1 MIRHILLVAGSAAIA
16 FLASYGFL
24 SAQTITTTG
33 AQIRGT
39 VTGTHGG
46 LGGASIEA
54 SGPVVRTTA
63 SRADGTF
70 VLSDLASGIY
80 TLTVHAAGYN
90 DASRADIAITD
101 GETVVDVTLAAAN
114 SSLRQIGSVKT
125 TATGGHFNVTPAAV
139 QTINAQQLDERDTPE
154 VREILESVPGVSLSR
169 SSEYEGNSSAAFDN
183 VVFAVVRGG
192 EPFETG
198 TLIDGHPMYGAAS
211 NQGFSVGWIPTGIIQ
226 SIDIVKGPGAT
237 TPSINNAINGSV
249 NFVTVDPRS
258 ARPGGRFEIETDGF
272 GGSIFKSKYVGRFG
286 DKLSFAVGYEQ
297 QESPGPSDGRPT
309 YFILGQNNT
318 NAINGQPFAPCVGN
332 NCYSSPGANAAQYF
346 GPPPIVNVQA
356 VGCCTIDHT
365 GYSNRGELAKLRYDF
380 SPSLYV
386 TAGFFGTQT
395 FQQLGLQNLGNYVF
409 TPPAGYTGSVP
420 AGPIQA
426 AMAYDGSST
435 AQLSGQ
441 GYNTAFTIDA
451 VGQLGKVTLSAKA
464 IQFNSRQNYENGVPF
479 LGANS
484 VLPGNVPVTLYGAAA
499 SGNAPSYTT
508 YNGIPVQYTPS
519 LGAYT
524 YTYGTNLGGLT
535 LQADLPVGDDT
546 YTLAFDKTQYS
557 SLFTY
562 DYGYAFP
569 GFTAT
574 DIAANPYPGNYEV
587 IESLLARATFD
598 VARNVRGVASLYYNR
613 YDAHASVNN
622 NVTFSDYVS
631 TYMAPRV
638 AFTWRPENAVS
649 YRLSAGSSIAPA
661 VLTNI
666 IGGALPATPNN
677 TANPTYYTESVT
689 NAAVKPETAFGFDG
703 GMDYRLR
710 GPDIVVSTDIYTT
723 NLVNQL
729 FTQSTPSGTFNNL
742 PLYVVKY
749 QNLGRARYEGIE
761 LSVLHD
767 ARRGIFWSVAGALM
781 RSAPYDL
788 PASFYSLPG
797 QPNSTNL
804 GIINGHNFTGVNTG
818 FNGAANGVSMPYSAG
833 SASLGWRTRYDGF
846 IRLDANYYGPNNQ
859 YYEPPFFVLN
869 LSAGVPV
876 GQRTQLTLS
885 WSNLTNVYSSAFPI
899 YQNGYN
905 GGVSPVLL
913 GGQREYWISD
923 GPGPSVFR
931 IGLTEKI

>member
-1 MIRHILLVAGSAAIA
+1 MIRHILLVAGSAAVV
-16 FLASYGFL
+16 FLSSYGYL

-33 AQIRGT
+33 GQIRGT
-39 VTGTHGG
+39 VTGAHGG

-54 SGPVVRTTA
+54 AGPIVRTTA

-70 VLSDLASGIY
+70 VLSNLAPGLY
-80 TLTVHAAGYN
+80 RVTVHAAGYIE
-90 DASRADIAITD
+90 ASRADIAIAD
-101 GETVVDVTLAAAN
+101 GETVVDVTLAAA
-114 SSLRQIGSVKT
+114 SSNLKQIGTVKT

-139 QTINAQQLDERDTPE
+139 QTISAQVLDERDVPQ

-183 VVFAVVRGG
+183 VVFAIVRGG

-249 NFVTVDPRS
+249 NFITVDPRS
-258 ARPGGRFEIETDGF
+258 SRPGGRIEFESDGF
-272 GGSIFKSKYVGRFG
+272 NGSIFKSKYVGRLG
-286 DKLSFAVGYEQ
+286 DKLSFALGYDQ

-309 YFILGQNNT
+309 PFILGQNNN
-318 NAINGQPFAPCVGN
+318 NAINGQPFAQCVGS
-332 NCYSSPGANAAQYF
+332 NCYSATGANAARYF
-346 GPPPIVNVQA
+346 GSPPIVDVQA

-380 SPSLYV
+380 SPALYV

-395 FQQLGLQNLGNYVF
+395 FQQLGVQNLGNYVF
-409 TPPAGYTGSVP
+409 TPPAGYTGAIP

-426 AMAYDGSST
+426 ATAYDGSAT
-435 AQLSGQ
+435 AQLSGK
-441 GYNTAFTIDA
+441 GYNSAFTFDV

-464 IQFNSRQNYENGVPF
+464 IQFNSRQNYQNGVPF

-484 VLPGNVPVTLYGAAA
+484 VAAGSVPVSLYGGVA
-499 SGNAPSYTT
+499 SGTAPAYTT
-508 YNGIPVQYTPS
+508 YNGTPVQYTPG

-535 LQADLPVGDDT
+535 LQADLPVGDNT
-546 YTLAFDKTQYS
+546 YTLAFDKSRYS
-557 SLFTY
+557 SLFAY
-562 DYGYAFP
+562 DYGYSYP

-574 DIAANPYPGNYEV
+574 DIAANPYPGNFEV
-587 IESLLARATFD
+587 IESLLARASFD
-598 VARNVRGVASLYYNR
+598 VARNVRGVASVYYNR

-631 TYMAPRV
+631 NYTAPRV
-638 AFTWRPENAVS
+638 ALTWRPENPLS
-649 YRLSAGSSIAPA
+649 YRFSAGSSIAPA

-666 IGGALPATPNN
+666 IGGALPATPNSS
-677 TANPTYYTESVT
+677 TTPTYYTESVT
-689 NAAVKPETAFGFDG
+689 NASVKPETAFGFDG
-703 GMDYRLR
+703 GFDYRLR
-710 GPDIVVSTDIYTT
+710 GPDIVISTDVYTT

-729 FTQSTPSGTFNNL
+729 FTQSTPSGTFNGL

-761 LSVLHD
+761 LSLLHD
-767 ARRGIFWSVAGALM
+767 ARRGLFWSVAGALM

-788 PASFYSLPG
+788 PPSFYNLPG

-804 GIINGHNFTGVNTG
+804 GIVNGHNFTGVNTG

-833 SASLGWRTRYDGF
+833 SASLGWRTRADGF

-859 YYEPPFFVLN
+859 YYEPPFVVVN
-869 LSAGVPV
+869 GSAGIPV
-876 GQRTQLTLS
+876 GPKTQLTFS
-885 WSNLTNVYSSAFPI
+885 WSNLTNVFSSAFPI

-905 GGVSPVLL
+905 GGISPVLL
-913 GGQREYWISD
+913 GGKQVYWISD
-923 GPGPSVFR
+923 GPGPSVIR
-931 IGLTEKI
+931 VGLSEKI